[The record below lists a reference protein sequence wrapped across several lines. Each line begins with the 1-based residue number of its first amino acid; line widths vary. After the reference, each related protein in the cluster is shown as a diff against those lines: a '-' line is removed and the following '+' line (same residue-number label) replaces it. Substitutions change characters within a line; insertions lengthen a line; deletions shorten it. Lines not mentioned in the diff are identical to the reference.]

1 MVRGEAPIM
10 FTVDQE
16 GSSTIITTL
25 DSTGENS
32 DIEVI
37 LDPSEVIIR
46 QWDEDWQQYNVMFLS
61 HQQLNDIKTAME
73 NK

>member
-1 MVRGEAPIM
+1 MGRGKPLM
-10 FTVDQE
+10 FTVDQID
-16 GSSTIITTL
+16 GSTVVTSL
-25 DSTGENS
+25 DSKGHHE

-37 LDPSEVIIR
+37 LDPAEVIIR
-46 QWDEDWQQYNVMFLS
+46 QWDEDWQEYNVIFLS

>member
-1 MVRGEAPIM
+1 MGRGEPLM
-10 FTVDQE
+10 FTVDQID
-16 GSSTIITTL
+16 SSTVVTSL
-25 DSTGENS
+25 DSKGYYE

-37 LDPSEVIIR
+37 LDPTEVIIR
-46 QWDEDWQQYNVMFLS
+46 QWDEDWQEYNVIFLS

>member
-1 MVRGEAPIM
+1 MYTIDQIDDS
-10 FTVDQE
+10 TV
-16 GSSTIITTL
+16 ITTL
-25 DSTGENS
+25 DSTGENE

-37 LDPSEVIIR
+37 MDATEVIIR
-46 QWDEDWQQYNVMFLS
+46 QWDEDFQHYQLIFLS

>member
-1 MVRGEAPIM
+1 MGRGKPLM

>member
-1 MVRGEAPIM
+1 M
-10 FTVDQE
+10 FTVDKE
-16 GSSTIITTL
+16 DKSTIITCL
-25 DSTGENS
+25 DSKGEY
-32 DIEVI
+32 DDVELI
-37 LDPSEVIIR
+37 LDPDEVIIR

>member
-1 MVRGEAPIM
+1 M

-37 LDPSEVIIR
+37 LDPEEVVIR
-46 QWDEDWQQYNVMFLS
+46 QWDEDWQQYQVMFMS